1 MPATTANS
9 ITKEILLRAPR
20 ARVWSALADST
31 EFGAW
36 FGMEMEGAF
45 EAGKAVSGRIRY
57 ADENDPMYQ
66 FRDMPFEMVI
76 DRMEPERLFSYR
88 WHPGMPE
95 PGKDYSNEPMTLV
108 EFTLTD
114 DPGGTLLTIV
124 ESGFDAIPAERR
136 VAVFTMNTEGWE
148 GQTMA
153 IDRYLQQEP

>member
-1 MPATTANS
+1 MPTTTNDR
-9 ITKEILLRAPR
+9 ITKEVLLRAPR
-20 ARVWSALADST
+20 DRVWRALSDSK

-45 EAGKAVSGRIRY
+45 EAGKAVRGRIRY
-57 ADENDPMYQ
+57 SDENDPMYQ

-76 DRMEPERLFSYR
+76 ERMEAERLFSYR

-108 EFTLTD
+108 EITLAEHRE
-114 DPGGTLLTIV
+114 GTLLTIV

-136 VAVFTMNTEGWE
+136 VEVFNMNTEGWE
-148 GQTMA
+148 GQAMA
-153 IDRYLQQEP
+153 INRYLQQRS